1 MNHVNKSSASN
12 EEWLSRNNALA
23 SPLHLV
29 ILIEAVTH
37 GNGYRADS
45 SIAAEY
51 AEELCR
57 LGAIEARPPY
67 YVATDIGRLWLNTIL
82 KTPCPHLPEIDHG

>member
-12 EEWLSRNNALA
+12 GDRIPHTHALG

-29 ILIEAVTH
+29 ILIEAVTP
-37 GNGYRADS
+37 GNGYRANS

-57 LGAIEARPPY
+57 LGAIIAKPPY
-67 YVATDIGRLWLNTIL
+67 YVATTTGKVWLNTIL